1 MAHIGRRH
9 RKATPDDF
17 VPGLIHQPPPNL
29 PPASALPR
37 LPTSPVPSTAHL
49 AASATNAIIAPSRI
63 DGQVQPFPDN
73 ASPKVT
79 SLVGRKCFSQKKPL
93 PDNYVKMKG
102 AHAAIGAI
110 LENAQRESLSARAI
124 PTSNLRRSIP
134 GDEDADTD
142 EISDPI
148 RGSARQG
155 LLYHSPRGSK
165 VPILDL
171 IDVHAEK
178 KRGEREAK
186 VQIKRLIDSGQAISD
201 RPKPHRFWTRSHSG
215 ESDST
220 SNTSMTENER
230 NDEWYQ
236 ARHRKRLMTS
246 MQRRTIE
253 LSDDSDS
260 ATGDGE
266 SDTAS
271 ASSSY
276 VPRRPDTT
284 GSTQP
289 IRLRTRMSR

>member
-17 VPGLIHQPPPNL
+17 VPGFIHQPPPNL
-29 PPASALPR
+29 PPASALPK
-37 LPTSPVPSTAHL
+37 LPTSAMSAPVQITVSARS
-49 AASATNAIIAPSRI
+49 SATAPSRV

-73 ASPKVT
+73 ASPKVI
-79 SLVGRKCFSQKKPL
+79 SLVGRKCFSQKTPL

-155 LLYHSPRGSK
+155 LYYSPRGLK

-186 VQIKRLIDSGQAISD
+186 LQNKRLIDSCEAISH

-220 SNTSMTENER
+220 SSTTMIENER
-230 NDEWYQ
+230 TDEWYR
-236 ARHRKRLMTS
+236 ARHRKRLVTS
-246 MQRRTIE
+246 IQRRTLE

-260 ATGDGE
+260 ATGDGG

-276 VPRRPDTT
+276 VPRRRDTT
-284 GSTQP
+284 GSAP
-289 IRLRTRMSR
+289 PVRLRTRMSR